1 MQHHPEIRQE
11 EPRKKKRDEREEF
24 LLATNM
30 LHRELV
36 ARLGLKTNAERTD
49 WIMKNGG
56 QIREYV
62 TSDPELRNLVRED
75 LDLAADAVLHRL
87 EIDKKKA
94 A

>member
-1 MQHHPEIRQE
+1 
-11 EPRKKKRDEREEF
+11 
-24 LLATNM
+24 
-30 LHRELV
+30 
-36 ARLGLKTNAERTD
+36 
-49 WIMKNGG
+49 MKNGG